1 MLQNTFADNSLKAEK
16 CAPVNVGASLSGN
29 ELLENLAFANRNNKL
44 LAEAVENWAE
54 RSSIEYIR
62 ESCFNRY
69 SGILQT
75 ESCCLN
81 FRVKLAAV
89 SVLQGL
95 KLMRTA
101 RLNLW

>member
-1 MLQNTFADNSLKAEK
+1 M
-16 CAPVNVGASLSGN
+16 PVNIDASLSGN

-62 ESCFNRY
+62 ECGFNRY
-69 SGILQT
+69 SGILQNS
-75 ESCCLN
+75 ELLYELP
-81 FRVKLAAV
+81 RKLAAV

-95 KLMRTA
+95 KLMRIA